1 MINQTLRKRAIV
13 MWAVVSLPIL
23 WLFAVITSPAFGIF
37 QIVSFALLLV
47 SAAAAFHV
55 LTEILW
61 RRGVGYSQSP
71 FWQRLDKSLRRA
83 VGGYVFCLVAA
94 VLYAIFQNPFVA
106 IIAFV
111 LAIFG
116 VWWIMGGLLHV
127 MEQMYEDEL
136 RMRRNARLARR
147 ENASDTA
154 GQDNAQA

>member
-1 MINQTLRKRAIV
+1 MNNQALRKRAIV

-47 SAAAAFHV
+47 SAAITFHV
-55 LTEILW
+55 MTDILW
-61 RRGVGYSQSP
+61 RRGMGYSQNT

-83 VGGYVFCLVAA
+83 VGGYAFCLAAAALYALFQNPVVAA
-94 VLYAIFQNPFVA
+94 V
-106 IIAFV
+106 AFL

-116 VWWIMGGLLHV
+116 VWWILGGLLHV

-136 RMRRNARLARR
+136 RLRRDAGTAHR
-147 ENASDTA
+147 EHADDGA
-154 GQDNAQA
+154 EQDSAQA

>member
-1 MINQTLRKRAIV
+1 MNNQALRKRAIV

-47 SAAAAFHV
+47 SAAVTFHV
-55 LTEILW
+55 LTDILW
-61 RRGVGYSQSP
+61 RRGVGYSQNT

-83 VGGYVFCLVAA
+83 VGGYAFCLAA
-94 VLYAIFQNPFVA
+94 AALYALFQNPFMAAVA
-106 IIAFV
+106 FL

-116 VWWIMGGLLHV
+116 VWWILSGLMNV

-136 RMRRNARLARR
+136 RHRR
-147 ENASDTA
+147 ETSVARSEHTENAA
-154 GQDNAQA
+154 EQDNAQA

>member
-1 MINQTLRKRAIV
+1 MNNQALRKRAIV

-47 SAAAAFHV
+47 SAAVTFHV
-55 LTEILW
+55 LTDMLW
-61 RRGVGYSQSP
+61 RRGVGYSQNM

-83 VGGYVFCLVAA
+83 VGGYAFCLAA
-94 VLYAIFQNPFVA
+94 AALYALFQNPFMAAVA
-106 IIAFV
+106 FL

-116 VWWIMGGLLHV
+116 VWWILSGLMNV

-136 RMRRNARLARR
+136 RIRRDASIARR
-147 ENASDTA
+147 EHTEETPD
-154 GQDNAQA
+154 QDNAQA